1 MAVFEIEMEEEA
13 FLHSDMERDHFLP
26 FSEQRR
32 IGGRKLAWGEAGAKT

>member
-1 MAVFEIEMEEEA
+1 MVVFEIETEVEA

-32 IGGRKLAWGEAGAKT
+32 IGGSKVVWGEAGAKT